1 MKMSKKISEAQNEI
15 DELKMANV
23 IGFRTF
29 FGIFLRIIYV
39 VRKVLLTLIVFI
51 FIMGVLLSIVE
62 GLSLMDGIYF
72 AFVSALTVGYGDIV
86 PHTIIGRTIA
96 VFLLPITG
104 MLITGIMVAAAINA
118 IDKGLRKEASMR
130 GKEDISLK
138 AQSINEE

>member
-118 IDKGLRKEASMR
+118 IDKGLKKEASMR